1 MNIKLTRWSIC
12 NAYSFKRTCF
22 IINDDIL
29 FWNQTIFIFY
39 NMNNW
44 EQIKQFARTFN
55 ISGFEL
61 PKDQFKW
68 IKAASHEAKQN
79 EFFYS
84 EELVGHIK
92 EEYRITKIS
101 KSFAQYLLNCC
112 VTPPVFDTWKDIGI
126 LSKSAPICVDSL
138 WCNFQKKYEFNP
150 PHSHSG
156 IVSFVIFVQIP
167 YDLKE
172 EEKYFPDVARKG
184 EASRFGFINSTP
196 QGKIVSQ
203 TLPIDKT
210 LEGKMLMFHASQM
223 HYVNPFYTS
232 DDYRI
237 TVSGNI
243 KFKI

>member
-1 MNIKLTRWSIC
+1 M
-12 NAYSFKRTCF
+12 
-22 IINDDIL
+22 D
-29 FWNQTIFIFY
+29 
-39 NMNNW
+39 NW
-44 EQIKQFARTFN
+44 EQTKQFAMSKE
-55 ISGFEL
+55 IGSFEL
-61 PKDQFKW
+61 PKDQFEW
-68 IKAASHEAKQN
+68 IKDASHEAKRIG
-79 EFFYS
+79 FFNKDS
-84 EELVGHIK
+84 LVGHIK
-92 EEYRITKIS
+92 EEYHITKIS
-101 KSFAQYLLNCC
+101 EPFAQYILKCC
-112 VTPPVFDTWKDIGI
+112 VTPPAYYTWKEVGI
-126 LSKSAPICVDSL
+126 LSKPAPLYVESL

-196 QGKIVSQ
+196 HGRIVSQ